1 MGFTNVVWESRSTEQ
16 LARDLTT
23 GPGPASIGEAG
34 AAWIRV
40 ANEFASVSADY
51 DRIVERLQG
60 SWNSEASAAVA
71 RKLQDF
77 GRWLQA
83 ASLGAAANG
92 RRIEEAAVA
101 NTVAILSMPS
111 VSEAIEARASQEMMA
126 SLAAYHGAILNG
138 SFAELDEAAAANQ
151 ADAAAVMNRY
161 EDAVSDLAQPWE
173 QPLPPQVT
181 KGDALKAE
189 KDAKSGGGGGK
200 SHGAGGG
207 GGAGG
212 GAPRQLTPAAAN
224 LVKASNEPKELKK
237 TGFSNS
243 LGGSNSGMGRG
254 AYGPMGAMG
263 RGNGQEREHESIR
276 PAATLEGGGEPGA
289 GLSDA
294 GQSWLPATEQNDS
307 PFTVSNVS
315 WGPNTAIFDDL
326 ATPEPP
332 APEGFADEPQ
342 RTLQQ
347 VSDRWVSPPV
357 IGADH
362 EAML

>member
-40 ANEFASVSADY
+40 ANELASVSADY
-51 DRIVERLQG
+51 DKIVERLQT
-60 SWNSEASAAVA
+60 SWSSESSTAVA
-71 RKLQDF
+71 RRLQDF

-83 ASLGAAANG
+83 ASIGAAANG

-111 VSEAIEARASQEMMA
+111 VSEAVEARASQEMMA
-126 SLAAYHGAILNG
+126 SLAAYNGAILNG
-138 SFAELDEAAAANQ
+138 SFAELDEAATAEQ

-173 QPLPPQVT
+173 QPLPPQIT
-181 KGDALKAE
+181 NGDALKAE
-189 KDAKSGGGGGK
+189 KDAKSGGGGKG
-200 SHGAGGG
+200 HGGGGGG
-207 GGAGG
+207 GGA
-212 GAPRQLTPAAAN
+212 ARQLTPMAAAPI
-224 LVKASNEPKELKK
+224 KASDEPKALKK
-237 TGFSNS
+237 TGFSNG
-243 LGGSNSGMGRG
+243 LNGSNGGGMGRG
-254 AYGPMGAMG
+254 GYGPMGAMG
-263 RGNGQEREHESIR
+263 RGGSQDREHESIR

-294 GQSWLPATEQNDS
+294 GQSWLPATQQNDS
-307 PFTVSNVS
+307 PFTVANVS

-326 ATPEPP
+326 AAPEAP

-342 RTLQQ
+342 RTLEQ

-362 EAML
+362 EATL

>member
-40 ANEFASVSADY
+40 ASEFAKISADY
-51 DRIVERLQG
+51 DKLLERLQL
-60 SWNSEASAAVA
+60 SWESDASSAVA
-71 RKLQDF
+71 RRLQEF

-83 ASLGAAANG
+83 TSLGAAANG

-101 NTVAILSMPS
+101 NTSAILSMPT
-111 VSEAIEARASQEMMA
+111 VSEALEARAAQEMAA
-126 SLAAYHGAILNG
+126 SLSAYNGAILTG
-138 SFAELDEAAAANQ
+138 SFAQLDEAATASQ

-161 EDAVSDLAQPWE
+161 EDAVAEMAQPWE
-173 QPLPPQVT
+173 QAPPPQVT
-181 KGDALKAE
+181 NGDALRAE
-189 KDAKSGGGGGK
+189 KNSKSGGKGHGGG
-200 SHGAGGG
+200 GGG
-207 GGAGG
+207 GGA
-212 GAPRQLTPAAAN
+212 ARQLTPATTN
-224 LVKASNEPKELKK
+224 FIKASDEPKQLKK
-237 TGFSNS
+237 TGFTSGTG
-243 LGGSNSGMGRG
+243 GGSGAGMGRG
-254 AYGPMGAMG
+254 GGYGPMGAMG
-263 RGNGQEREHESIR
+263 RGQSEGREHESIR
-276 PAATLEGGGEPGA
+276 PAASLEGGGEPGA

-294 GQSWLPATEQNDS
+294 GQSWLPATQQNDS

-326 ATPEPP
+326 AAPEPP

-362 EAML
+362 EATL

>member
-1 MGFTNVVWESRSTEQ
+1 VGFTNVVWESRSTEQ

-23 GPGPASIGEAG
+23 GPGPASVGEAG

-40 ANEFASVSADY
+40 ANELASVSADY
-51 DRIVERLQG
+51 DKLVERLQT
-60 SWNSEASAAVA
+60 SWSSESSTAVA
-71 RKLQDF
+71 RKLEDF

-111 VSEAIEARASQEMMA
+111 VAEAVEARASQEMMA
-126 SLAAYHGAILNG
+126 SLAAYNGAILNG
-138 SFAELDEAAAANQ
+138 SFAELDEAATASQ

-161 EDAVSDLAQPWE
+161 EDAVADLAQPWE

-189 KDAKSGGGGGK
+189 KDAKSGGGGKGGGK
-200 SHGAGGG
+200 GGG
-207 GGAGG
+207 GGA
-212 GAPRQLTPAAAN
+212 APRQLTPMAAN
-224 LVKASNEPKELKK
+224 AIKTSDEAKALKK
-237 TGFSNS
+237 TGYSNG
-243 LGGSNSGMGRG
+243 LNGSNSGMGRG
-254 AYGPMGAMG
+254 GYGPMGAMG
-263 RGNGQEREHESIR
+263 RGNSQEREHESIR

-294 GQSWLPATEQNDS
+294 GHSWLPAAQQNDS

-326 ATPEPP
+326 AAPEPA
-332 APEGFADEPQ
+332 APDGFADEPQ

-362 EAML
+362 EATL